1 MANTSDEPLLPSLDV
16 VRAELDREQES
27 HERRAA
33 QVDTK
38 AGLILAAAGVVV
50 AFRATQP
57 TLLGVLAQVAAA
69 VAGGLAIWAFLPR
82 VAGTLSPLTLRNS
95 YIHRPERVTKLVVL
109 DTRLTIHADDEQQLK
124 SKAKRLKWS
133 VLSLGAAVFLALVG
147 SIVSYAG
154 GGGSN
159 EQPRKI
165 NPEPSTSSSPSQPH
179 GRPAVPPRS

>member
-1 MANTSDEPLLPSLDV
+1 MADVPDEPLLPSLDV
-16 VRAELDREQES
+16 VRSELDREQES

-38 AGLILAAAGVVV
+38 AGVILAAAGVVV
-50 AFRATQP
+50 AFRSTQP

-69 VAGGLAIWAFLPR
+69 LAGGLAIWAFLPR

-124 SKAKRLKWS
+124 SKAKRLKWA
-133 VLSLGAAVFLALVG
+133 VLSLGAAVALALSG
-147 SIVSYAG
+147 SIVSYAKV
-154 GGGSN
+154 GGSS
-159 EQPRKI
+159 EQPREVS
-165 NPEPSTSSSPSQPH
+165 PRPSTSSGSSQPP
-179 GRPAVPPRS
+179 GSPAVPPGP